1 MEPLRLMSCRGW
13 YGTRPH
19 LAMAVLETPSPS
31 KRRISSSLPSSRETS
46 SEPFGRPSFRPEG
59 LLRGRDP
66 QIGNGLHGL
75 SMECSFGCCI

>member
-1 MEPLRLMSCRGW
+1 MSCRGW

-19 LAMAVLETPSPS
+19 LAMAVLETPSPR

-46 SEPFGRPSFRPEG
+46 SEPFGRPSFRPED
-59 LLRGRDP
+59 LLRSRDP